1 MLQEVLVRLSV
12 GAGQLGNI
20 FISTI
25 LYYFL
30 QSRFKFGF
38 GDVRI

>member
-12 GAGQLGNI
+12 GVGQLGDI

-25 LYYFL
+25 LYYFSVTWIL
-30 QSRFKFGF
+30 NL
-38 GDVRI
+38 DLEM